1 MKLYRPPVAPFVL
14 LALAS
19 ALPFAPTLSAQ
30 KFDQLQKPG
39 TLPTNVR
46 PAQLENVGVVE
57 KLGNPVDLSLQFI
70 AENGYPVPL
79 SEFFHKGK
87 PVIINLVYYTCPMLC
102 TLVLNGETEA
112 LRKIPW
118 TPGNEFEIVTI
129 SIDPNDTF
137 ATARKKKALYLAS
150 YDRPAAGWHFL
161 VDKDGNAKKLAEMMG
176 FRYRYDER
184 IQQFAHPAAIMILTP
199 EGRMARYLYGVN
211 YSPRDIRFA
220 LAEASQGRS
229 TMTVEK
235 ILLFCYHYD
244 PSVGSY
250 TLFAMNLMRG
260 GGVLSVLLLGGYIL
274 WMVRAEKKRT
284 ARIKEGLA

>member
-1 MKLYRPPVAPFVL
+1 MKLASRQFGWVL

-19 ALPFAPTLSAQ
+19 LPVCVQPAHAQ
-30 KFDQLQKPG
+30 KWDKSQPPG
-39 TLPTNVR
+39 TLPSNVR
-46 PAQLENVGVVE
+46 PRQLENVGIVE

-70 AENGYPVPL
+70 AENGYPVAL
-79 SEFFHKGK
+79 SEYFHKGR

-112 LRKIPW
+112 LRSIPW

-129 SIDPNDTF
+129 SIDPNDNF
-137 ATARKKKALYLAS
+137 DTARKKKALYLAS

-161 VDKDGNAKKLAEMMG
+161 VDKDGNAKRLAEMMG
-176 FRYRYDER
+176 FRYRYDEK
-184 IQQFAHPAAIMILTP
+184 ISQFAHPAAIMILTP
-199 EGRMARYLYGVN
+199 EGRMARYLYGVH

-220 LAEASQGRS
+220 LAEASEGRT
-229 TMTVEK
+229 TMAVEK

-250 TLFAMNLMRG
+250 TVFAMNLMRA
-260 GGVLSVLLLGGYIL
+260 GGVVSVLLLGWYIT
-274 WMVRAEKKRT
+274 WMIRAEKKRT
-284 ARIKEGLA
+284 ATIKEGLA